1 MSTPD
6 FGRGEKGEEDLEEEE
21 EEEEKEEEEEE
32 EEEEEGRVEVNSC
45 DLKNVNLI
53 ILK

>member
-6 FGRGEKGEEDLEEEE
+6 FGRGEKGEEELEEEE
-21 EEEEKEEEEEE
+21 EEEEKEE